1 MDRRFRFISTMET
14 ETISSR
20 NVVDLLLKEKFE
32 SSICKSLASE
42 NATQPTSEKEFVYG
56 WDC

>member
-1 MDRRFRFISTMET
+1 MET

-20 NVVDLLLKEKFE
+20 NVVDLL
-32 SSICKSLASE
+32 
-42 NATQPTSEKEFVYG
+42 ATEMLGSGLCGAGGAKGPVTDTYVVG

>member
-1 MDRRFRFISTMET
+1 MET

-20 NVVDLLLKEKFE
+20 NVVDNLLQEAFGHG
-32 SSICKSLASE
+32 ICP
-42 NATQPTSEKEFVYG
+42 QGTSPDGWGTKIEDKKIYG